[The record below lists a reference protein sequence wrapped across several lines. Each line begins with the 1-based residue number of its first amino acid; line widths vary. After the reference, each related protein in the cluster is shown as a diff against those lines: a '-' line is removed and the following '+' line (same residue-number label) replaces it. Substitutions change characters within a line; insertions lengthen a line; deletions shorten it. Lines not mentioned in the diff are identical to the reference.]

1 METVYVLI
9 NVEPGALESV
19 TKKIPE
25 MKNVKDVAVVTG
37 AYDILV
43 KIEGEY
49 ITEVLTTV
57 VRGIRQIGGVTS
69 TETLVE
75 VKL

>member
-49 ITEVLTTV
+49 ITDVLTTV
-57 VRGIRQIGGVTS
+57 VRGIRQIEGVTS

-75 VKL
+75 VKV

>member
-1 METVYVLI
+1 M
-9 NVEPGALESV
+9 
-19 TKKIPE
+19 
-25 MKNVKDVAVVTG
+25 TG

-57 VRGIRQIGGVTS
+57 VRGIRQIEGVTS

>member
-9 NVEPGALESV
+9 NVGPGALESV
-19 TKKIPE
+19 IKKIPE
-25 MKNVKDVAVVTG
+25 MKNVKDIAVVTG

-57 VRGIRQIGGVTS
+57 VRGIRQIEGVTS

>member
-1 METVYVLI
+1 MI

>member
-9 NVEPGALESV
+9 NVGPGALESV

-25 MKNVKDVAVVTG
+25 MKNVKDIAVVTG

-57 VRGIRQIGGVTS
+57 VRGIRQIEGVTS

>member
-9 NVEPGALESV
+9 NVESGALEPV
-19 TKKIPE
+19 MKKIAE

-37 AYDILV
+37 AYDILAR
-43 KIEGEY
+43 IEGEY
-49 ITEVLTTV
+49 ITDVLTSV
-57 VRGIRQIGGVTS
+57 VRGIRQIEGVTY

>member
-57 VRGIRQIGGVTS
+57 VRGIRQIEGVTS

>member
-9 NVEPGALESV
+9 NVGPGALESV

-25 MKNVKDVAVVTG
+25 MKNVKDIAVVTG

-49 ITEVLTTV
+49 ITDVLTTV
-57 VRGIRQIGGVTS
+57 VRGIRQIEGVTS

>member
-9 NVEPGALESV
+9 NVGPGALESV

-37 AYDILV
+37 AYDILAR
-43 KIEGEY
+43 IEGEY
-49 ITEVLTTV
+49 ITDVLTSV
-57 VRGIRQIGGVTS
+57 VRGIRQIEGVTY
-69 TETLVE
+69 TETLVV